1 LTPKIIEANFDK
13 SIIPQ
18 TVSSLIR
25 KLNNK
30 GFTAY
35 IVGGFIRDCLIGA
48 SIKDYDIATD
58 ASPEQIRKLFKNS
71 RIVGRRF
78 PIVHVY
84 DSGRSFIEVSTF
96 RSGQSVT
103 NSDGFI
109 TRDKSFGTIEQDV
122 LRRDF
127 TINSIY
133 YDYSSHA
140 LIDYLGGTND
150 IEDKVIRSIGD
161 PSNRFKEDPVR
172 ILRALRFQ
180 AKLDATLDKVTKEAI
195 EINSALLMSI
205 SPSRLFDEI
214 IKLFHSRDNIQIMD
228 LILFYKIDR
237 FLFTELNNDA
247 FFRAALDNT
256 AKRIEANR
264 SISPIFI
271 FSVLL
276 WSPRVNN
283 LKRISSSRKLNSF
296 IVRESDKDILL
307 KQNKLTNMPK
317 WIKEGILD
325 LWSMQHRLEKSKNSS
340 IVSDKRFR
348 MAYDFL
354 VLRSETINPNL
365 KKTVDYWTKIQ

>member
-1 LTPKIIEANFDK
+1 MTPKIIEANFDK

-214 IKLFHSRDNIQIMD
+214 IKLFHSRDNVQIIE
-228 LILFYKIDR
+228 LILSFKIDR
-237 FLFTELNNDA
+237 FLFTE
-247 FFRAALDNT
+247 
-256 AKRIEANR
+256 
-264 SISPIFI
+264 
-271 FSVLL
+271 
-276 WSPRVNN
+276 
-283 LKRISSSRKLNSF
+283 
-296 IVRESDKDILL
+296 
-307 KQNKLTNMPK
+307 
-317 WIKEGILD
+317 IK
-325 LWSMQHRLEKSKNSS
+325 
-340 IVSDKRFR
+340 
-348 MAYDFL
+348 
-354 VLRSETINPNL
+354 
-365 KKTVDYWTKIQ
+365 